1 MPASRTITLC
11 AAALAAL
18 ALAACGPDEAERLH
32 EPVREGLSVPLEGL
46 DYTVF
51 ITRQLNLRDPEDKG
65 YYAGDEAGPGKA
77 LYAVFVEACNDG
89 KAPVQASQ
97 EFEIHDAQGG
107 VFHPKVL
114 PSDNPFAYKAGMV
127 PPKNCIPARGS
138 LASQGPASGAML
150 LFELPLEAAENR
162 PLELVVT
169 APEGGHEAKFEL
181 DI

>member
-1 MPASRTITLC
+1 MKLRRLSLLPV
-11 AAALAAL
+11 ALAAL
-18 ALAACGPDEAERLH
+18 AIAGCGPDEEERLH

-65 YYAGDEAGPGKA
+65 YYSGKEAAPGNS
-77 LYAVFVEACNDG
+77 LYGVFVEACNKG
-89 KAPVQASQ
+89 KQPVQASQ
-97 EFEIHDAQGG
+97 EFAIEDAQGNE
-107 VFHPKVL
+107 FHPKVL
-114 PSDNPFAYKAGMV
+114 RSDNPFAYKAAPV

-138 LASQGPASGAML
+138 LAQQGPTSGAML

-169 APEGGHEAKFEL
+169 GPDGGKAHFEL

>member
-1 MPASRTITLC
+1 MDLRRAIVIC

-18 ALAACGPDEAERLH
+18 AIAGCGPDEEERLH
-32 EPVREGLSVPLEGL
+32 EPVREGLSVPLGGL

-51 ITRQLNLRDPEDKG
+51 ITRQLNLSDPEDKG
-65 YYAGDEAGPGKA
+65 YYAGEEAGPGNA
-77 LYAVFVEACNDG
+77 LYAVFLEACNDG
-89 KAPVQASQ
+89 DRPVRSSQ
-97 EFEIHDAQGG
+97 EFAIHDAQGEE
-107 VFHPKVL
+107 FHPEIL
-114 PSDNPFAYKAGMV
+114 PPSNPFAYKAGMV
-127 PPKNCIPARGS
+127 EPKNCIPERGS

-169 APEGGHEAKFEL
+169 GEGGEEATFEL

>member
-1 MPASRTITLC
+1 MDLRRLLLPC
-11 AAALAAL
+11 AAALAAVVI
-18 ALAACGPDEAERLH
+18 AGCGPDEEERLK
-32 EPVREGLSVPLEGL
+32 EPVREGLSAPLEGV

-65 YYAGDEAGPGKA
+65 YYAGEEAGPGKA
-77 LYAVFVEACNDG
+77 LYAVFVEACNKG
-89 KAPVQASQ
+89 EKPARASQ
-97 EFEIHDAQGG
+97 EFEIHDAQGEI
-107 VFHPKVL
+107 FHPKVL
-114 PSDNPFAYKAGMV
+114 PSSNPFAYKAAPV

-162 PLELVVT
+162 PLELIVT
-169 APEGGHEAKFEL
+169 APESGDEAKFEL